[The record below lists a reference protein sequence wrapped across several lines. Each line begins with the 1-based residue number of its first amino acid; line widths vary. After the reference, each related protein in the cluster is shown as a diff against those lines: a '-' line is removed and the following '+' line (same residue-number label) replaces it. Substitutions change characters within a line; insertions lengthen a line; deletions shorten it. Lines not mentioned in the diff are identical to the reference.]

1 LIIIVAA
8 AAAVTDVLPL
18 LHSCRLACCMYR
30 GDKYHLFN
38 HNCNTFSNEV
48 ANFLT
53 GRNIPPHITNLPQE
67 VLQT

>member
-1 LIIIVAA
+1 MPVLWFFFCYFVHMLTVF
-8 AAAVTDVLPL
+8 VTWTVVC
-18 LHSCRLACCMYR
+18 S
-30 GDKYHLFN
+30 GDRYHLFN

-53 GRNIPPHITNLPQE
+53 GHSIPSRITNLPQE

>member
-1 LIIIVAA
+1 MQ
-8 AAAVTDVLPL
+8 VL
-18 LHSCRLACCMYR
+18 CWNIARR
-30 GDKYHLFN
+30 GDRYHLFN

-48 ANFLT
+48 ASFLT